1 MAQLNVYV
9 PDELEEK
16 IKSIAQQEGKSVSS
30 FLAELVRE
38 RFAPREWKKEFL
50 KVFGRWE
57 GEFPEIERLPSQKRD
72 KGHPLTHSHL
82 PTY

>member
-30 FLAELVRE
+30 FLADLVRE
-38 RFAPREWKKEFL
+38 KFAPKEWRKEFL
-50 KVFGRWE
+50 KVLGHWE
-57 GEFPEIERLPSQKRD
+57 GEFPEIERKPSQKRD
-72 KGHPLTHSHL
+72 QF
-82 PTY
+82 